1 MNIAAKRIHHRKYEK
16 KRLRLPIWALV
27 MMIFMLTVLTS
38 AIAAVNVADRRISSL
53 IQHMPDTETVYVQTT
68 GKYPDWFIEWMNTV
82 YLSGEE

>member
-1 MNIAAKRIHHRKYEK
+1 MNTAAKRIHRKYEK
-16 KRLRLPIWALV
+16 KRLKLPIWALV

-38 AIAAVNVADRRISSL
+38 AIAAVNVADRRINSL

-68 GKYPDWFIEWMNTV
+68 GKYPDWFIEWMNTE

>member
-1 MNIAAKRIHHRKYEK
+1 MNIAAKRIHRKYEK
-16 KRLRLPIWALV
+16 KRLRLPVWALV

-38 AIAAVNVADRRISSL
+38 AIAAVNVADRRINSL

>member
-53 IQHMPDTETVYVQTT
+53 IQHMPDTETVYVRQP
-68 GKYPDWFIEWMNTV
+68 GNIPIGLLN
-82 YLSGEE
+82 G

>member
-1 MNIAAKRIHHRKYEK
+1 MNIAAKRIHRKYEK

-38 AIAAVNVADRRISSL
+38 AIAAVNVADRRINSL